1 VASVSGLLIQPA
13 LRGEEQAIC
22 ALCQWQSGDDC
33 TAPAD
38 LPVSGASCT
47 RGLEEADEDLRRVL
61 VRKLK
66 VQAVLSREADG
77 RQVVDVSCII
87 DEKRFEL
94 RQPPGG

>member
-1 VASVSGLLIQPA
+1 VASISGLLIQPA

-38 LPVSGASCT
+38 LPVSGASCA
-47 RGLEEADEDLRRVL
+47 RVLEEADEDLRVL

-66 VQAVLSREADG
+66 VQAVPSREADG